1 MIGVTPAE
9 VMERLAQLAEE
20 LDQRSLELGD
30 VERRLEPAEL
40 AYQVFVDEFEV
51 GLWTKHENAGSKLPS
66 ESLRLKLA
74 HKEIDPALLGR
85 YQGLLHSRKRLEK
98 RINALKS
105 QVDAQRS
112 ILSALKLE
120 MEVVSR

>member
-1 MIGVTPAE
+1 MSTPAE

-30 VERRLEPAEL
+30 VERRLEPAEM
-40 AYQVFVDEFEV
+40 AVQAFVDDFEV
-51 GLWTKHENAGSKLPS
+51 GLWTKHENEGTKLPS
-66 ESLRLKLA
+66 EALRLKLA
-74 HKEIDPALLGR
+74 NKAMDPALLGR
-85 YQGLLHSRKRLEK
+85 HQGLLHSRKRLEK
-98 RINALKS
+98 RIAALKS

-120 MEVVSR
+120 MEAVSR

>member
-1 MIGVTPAE
+1 MTPGQ
-9 VMERLAQLAEE
+9 VMETLAQLAEE

-30 VERRLEPAEL
+30 VERKLEVAEL
-40 AYQVFVDEFEV
+40 TYQGFVDDFEV
-51 GLWTKHENAGSKLPS
+51 GLWTKYEDAGSKLPP
-66 ESLRLKLA
+66 EAMRLKLA
-74 HKEIDPALLGR
+74 HKAIDPTVLGR

-98 RINALKS
+98 RIGSLKC

-120 MEVVSR
+120 QEAVR